1 MEPVIKFPRYGSYK
15 NSGIEWVGDIPVHWG
30 IEKAKWLFQKKERTV
45 RPKDEVVTAFR
56 DGVVTLRSNRRID
69 GFTNAIQE
77 HGYQGIRK
85 GDLVIHAMDGFAGAI
100 GVSDSDG
107 KATPVYAACV
117 NRGKYYTNNFF
128 YAYLLQNMSRAGY
141 IEALSKGIR
150 QRSTDF
156 RFNDFAKLS
165 LPVPPKNE
173 QDNIAN
179 FLDQKTAEIDKAVA
193 KKQRLIELLKEQ
205 KAILINQ
212 AVTRGM
218 NPDAPMRD
226 SGVGWIGEIPAHW
239 EVKKLKYFSEVQSG
253 ITLGKLYSENTLIS
267 VPYLRV
273 ANVQDGYFKLDDVAE
288 LQLPRRIITQYL
300 VRVGD
305 ILVTEGGDIDK
316 LGRGN
321 VWTGEIENCIHQNHI
336 FAIRVKQNIASEYFI
351 SLATGVDYGRRY
363 FTHTANKTTN
373 LASTNRTKLGNFPIA
388 LPPINEQ
395 LSIVEYANGI
405 NSKYD
410 LLIKI
415 VQKEMSHLNEFKQT
429 IISNAVT
436 GKIKI

>member
-1 MEPVIKFPRYGSYK
+1 IKSIRAVTQLKSEK
-15 NSGIEWVGDIPVHWG
+15 NQPDLQVLSVY
-30 IEKAKWLFQKKERTV
+30 R
-45 RPKDEVVTAFR
+45 
-56 DGVVTLRSNRRID
+56 
-69 GFTNAIQE
+69 E
-77 HGYQGIRK
+77 HGVIIKDSRDDNHNATSLDTSGYKVVDK
-85 GDLVIHAMDGFAGAI
+85 GDLVVNKMKAWQGSM
-100 GVSDSDG
+100 GVSDHYGLVSPAYITCRVD
-107 KATPVYAACV
+107 TERVYP
-117 NRGKYYTNNFF
+117 KFLH
-128 YAYLLQNMSRAGY
+128 YLLRSKPY
-141 IEALSKGIR
+141 IGIYNALSYGVR
-150 QRSTDF
+150 VGQWDMHYEDF
-156 RFNDFAKLS
+156 KHI
-165 LPVPPKNE
+165 PIPIPEKKI
-173 QDNIAN
+173 QDRIAN